1 MALRM
6 VTDTEVSFHRSTE
19 VRLGRC
25 AVPITHPHVFSASP
39 CFSPVNTY
47 IATYFTS
54 ILDVFSSPCP
64 PPQSRAALLL
74 RDGCVS
80 VPVGH
85 GGLSSTASRDATA
98 TGTLQPQ
105 PAPKACHS
113 EIRHKGQRRT
123 DWWLQNSHRDAKHS
137 TDNVVNNTVVTM
149 HGARGVLET
158 SGEHLVKYMTV

>member
-64 PPQSRAALLL
+64 PRRAAQLCCSGMAACLSPWGTGGSPAL
-74 RDGCVS
+74 RLETPLPRELCSPSQPPRRATQRSGTRDKEGQI
-80 VPVGH
+80 
-85 GGLSSTASRDATA
+85 GGYKTVTGMLSTAQTMWSI
-98 TGTLQPQ
+98 TL
-105 PAPKACHS
+105 
-113 EIRHKGQRRT
+113 
-123 DWWLQNSHRDAKHS
+123 W
-137 TDNVVNNTVVTM
+137 
-149 HGARGVLET
+149 
-158 SGEHLVKYMTV
+158 